1 MEEKSTVIIFTVNN
15 IDCAHCASKIEKAV
29 SEMDEVEEAVLT
41 FTTKKLR
48 VKAIH
53 SRELFEKINKKCS
66 DIEPGCFIEEQT
78 SSERKKRHHHSDTH
92 EQHHHDEKC
101 GCGHEHHHHHDEE
114 CGCGHEHH
122 HHHDEECECGHEHHH
137 HHDEE
142 CECGHEHHHHHD
154 EECEREYEHHHHH
167 DEECECGHEH
177 HHHHDEECECGH
189 EHHHHHRHDEECECG
204 HDHHHADENTHN
216 NSDKTGKTNSELLV
230 VITGAVLFAAAVIL
244 SKLTDMAVLS
254 VLVFAA
260 AYLVLGLDVLV
271 SAAKGIVKGR
281 VFNEK
286 FLMSLA
292 TLAAFVLRDYP
303 EAVGV
308 MLFYKIGDYFEDK
321 AVEKSRSSIMDAL
334 DMRPEKVTLIEN
346 NKTLSV
352 SPEEVEPGDVILIKP
367 GERIAL
373 DGEIE
378 EGESS
383 VDTSSLTGEH
393 VPETVR
399 PGDTVLSGSV
409 NINGAIKLKV
419 NKPIEESTASKILES
434 VENAAA
440 GKPKLDRFI
449 SRFAN
454 IYTPV
459 VVIIAL
465 ITAVIPSAVTG
476 DWHHWI
482 YTAVTFLVISCP
494 CAIVLS
500 VPLTFFAG
508 IGAGG
513 KKGILFKSGS
523 AIETMKTIKAVVM
536 DKTGTVTNGTFSVN
550 ETETVGNTD
559 EEELLSLCAS
569 AEANSLHP
577 AAVSIVV
584 KAKEKNVDIYDAS
597 DIEETAGMGIK
608 AKVNQKTVIC
618 GNDRIMEKYG
628 VDTGTYSN
636 KSGKTDVLCAVDGK
650 LEGIF
655 HISDTIKPD
664 SRDAIDYLKSK
675 KIKTSILTGDTKE
688 SAEDVSKKTGVDEYF
703 CKLMPQDK
711 LSKMKELREKYGS
724 VMFIGDGIND
734 APVLAGADVSAAMG
748 SGADAAVEAA
758 DIVFMNPGMKSV
770 KRAFQIADDTNRIAM
785 ENIVF
790 ALLFKAAV
798 MIFGI
803 LGLANMWFA
812 VFADTGVALIC
823 VLNSVRVLWKKYK

>member
-1 MEEKSTVIIFTVNN
+1 MEEKSAVKIFIVNN

-29 SEMDEVEEAVLT
+29 SEMEEVEEAVLT

-48 VKAIH
+48 VKANH
-53 SRELFEKINKKCS
+53 SKELFDKINKKCS
-66 DIEPGCFIEEQT
+66 DIEPGCYISEQ
-78 SSERKKRHHHSDTH
+78 SSTNKKSR
-92 EQHHHDEKC
+92 
-101 GCGHEHHHHHDEE
+101 
-114 CGCGHEHH
+114 

-137 HHDEE
+137 HHDHDDHDEE
-142 CECGHEHHHHHD
+142 CDCGHEHHHHHD
-154 EECEREYEHHHHH
+154 H
-167 DEECECGHEH
+167 DEECDCGHEH
-177 HHHHDEECECGH
+177 HHHHDHDEECDCGH
-189 EHHHHHRHDEECECG
+189 EHHHYHHDEECDSE
-204 HDHHHADENTHN
+204 HEHHHNENRTHEQSN
-216 NSDKTGKTNSELLV
+216 KSGKLNTELLT
-230 VITGAVLFAAAVIL
+230 VIIGAVLFAAAVIL
-244 SKLTDMAVLS
+244 SKTTEITLLYVIL
-254 VLVFAA
+254 FAA

-271 SAAKGIVKGR
+271 SAAKGLFKGR

-292 TLAAFVLRDYP
+292 TIAAFALRDFP

-308 MLFYKIGDYFEDK
+308 MLFYKIGDYFEDR

-334 DMRPEKVTLIEN
+334 DLRPEKVTLVEK
-346 NKTLSV
+346 NKTISV
-352 SPEEVEPGDVILIKP
+352 SPEEVEPGDLILIKP

-393 VPETVR
+393 LPETVK

-409 NINGAIKLKV
+409 NINGAIKLRV
-419 NKPIEESTASKILES
+419 TKPIEESTASKILES

-459 VVIIAL
+459 VVVIAL
-465 ITAVIPSAVTG
+465 ITAIVPSLITG
-476 DWHHWI
+476 EWHHWI

-523 AIETMKTIKAVVM
+523 AIEAMKTVKTVVM
-536 DKTGTVTNGTFSVN
+536 DKTGTVTSGTFSVN
-550 ETETVGNTD
+550 EIETIGNID
-559 EEELLSLCAS
+559 KSELLSLCAS

-577 AAVSIVV
+577 AAVSILI
-584 KAKEKNVDIYDAS
+584 KAKEENADLYDTS
-597 DIEETAGMGIK
+597 ELEETAGMGIK
-608 AKVNQKTVIC
+608 ASVNGKTVIC

-628 VDTGTYSN
+628 VDISSYSD
-636 KSGKTDVLCAVDGK
+636 KSGKTDVLCAVNGK
-650 LEGIF
+650 FEGVF
-655 HISDTIKPD
+655 RISDTVKPD
-664 SRDAIDYLKSK
+664 SRDTVDYLRSQ
-675 KIKTSILTGDTKE
+675 KIRTSILTGDTKE
-688 SAEDVSKKTGVDEYF
+688 SALEVSEKTGVDDCFY
-703 CKLMPQDK
+703 KLMPQDK
-711 LSKMKELREKYGS
+711 LDKMKELREKYGS

-758 DIVFMNPGMKSV
+758 DIVFMNSGMKSV
-770 KRAFQIADDTNRIAM
+770 KRAFQIADDTNRIAK
-785 ENIVF
+785 ENIIF
-790 ALLFKAAV
+790 ALAFKAAV
-798 MIFGI
+798 MVLGI
-803 LGLANMWFA
+803 LGFANMWFA